1 MTSLNAFIRST
12 LDDLVE
18 KRLWPV
24 AAALLLA
31 LIAIPLLL
39 RSPAEEHAAPA
50 PAGATPAVGSGGSLA
65 AFQPVVTTQGKKS
78 SEIRKDLEGFR
89 SKDPFKPQNIGGGG
103 GEGGGGSVQVQGTDT
118 ATTGAGGAGGGSV
131 TPDSTSG
138 SAPAG
143 GDSSTGSGGG
153 TTKPQTF
160 YYTYAAEVRFGK
172 EGNLDRKTLQQFRSL
187 PSTQDPVLVFMGV
200 KQDGETAIFL
210 QSSGAT
216 STGEGNCEPDDTC
229 TFLYMKKG
237 DEQRIEAV
245 TENGDVVTYKLVLLD
260 IDVKRTD
267 GPEKAKSSSRRA
279 HSSHKAHTRHK
290 AHSSRKAHSR
300 RKAERAERRA
310 KRARGFQAIGF

>member
-1 MTSLNAFIRST
+1 MTSLNAFFRST

-39 RSPAEEHAAPA
+39 RNPAEEQPAPA

-65 AFQPVVTTQGKKS
+65 AFQPVVNTQGKKS
-78 SEIRKDLEGFR
+78 SEIRKDLEGFE
-89 SKDPFKPQNIGGGG
+89 SKDPFKPQNLGGGG
-103 GEGGGGSVQVQGTDT
+103 GSSAGGSVQVQGADT
-118 ATTGAGGAGGGSV
+118 ASSGEGGGGSV

-143 GDSSTGSGGG
+143 GDSGTGSSGGA

-160 YYTYAAEVRFGK
+160 YYSYAADVRFGK
-172 EGNLDRKTLQQFRSL
+172 EGMLDRKTLQQFRSL
-187 PSTQDPVLVFMGV
+187 PSSQDPILVCMGV
-200 KQDGETAIFL
+200 KEDGETAIFL

-237 DEQRIEAV
+237 DKQRIEAV
-245 TENGDVVTYKLVLLD
+245 TENNEVVTYELVLLD
-260 IDVKRTD
+260 IEVKRTD
-267 GPEKAKSSSRRA
+267 GPEKAQSSSRRA
-279 HSSHKAHTRHK
+279 RSERNTR
-290 AHSSRKAHSR
+290 SV
-300 RKAERAERRA
+300 EDA
-310 KRARGFQAIGF
+310 KGRTNPFARGFQAIGF